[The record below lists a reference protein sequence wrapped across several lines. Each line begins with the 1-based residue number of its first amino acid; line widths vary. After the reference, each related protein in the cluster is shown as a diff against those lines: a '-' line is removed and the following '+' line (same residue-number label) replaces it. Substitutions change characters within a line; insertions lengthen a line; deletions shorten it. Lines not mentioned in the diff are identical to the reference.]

1 MRHLI
6 QTLLSFSLVIG
17 LSNSISAQ
25 DYDHCVEKIGSNWGE
40 VCEKCEYYKEGF
52 KRSFEETYQVTF
64 QNVCGETVEL
74 KVAMQEKDLTWRIF
88 PIKVLDPEQTFTG
101 FACKGSGKYMFWVRG
116 LDDREIILPSDRD
129 IITEYR

>member
-1 MRHLI
+1 MRSLI
-6 QTLLSFSLVIG
+6 QTILCLSLTIG
-17 LSNSISAQ
+17 FSNSISAQ
-25 DYDHCVEKIGSNWGE
+25 DYSHCVEKIGSKWGE

-52 KRSFEETYQVTF
+52 RRSFEETYQATF

-101 FACKGSGKYMFWVRG
+101 FACKGSGKYLYWVRG